1 MEPMPRGS
9 TPESGPFA
17 RAISEEV
24 RVALARRRLSVKQL
38 AEMAGM
44 SPSYLG
50 KRLRD
55 ESPLNAN
62 DLEAIWL
69 ALGEDPVSVTR
80 KVLDSMEANYRANVE
95 QDRH

>member
-1 MEPMPRGS
+1 MPRGS

-17 RAISEEV
+17 RALAEEV
-24 RVALARRRLSVKQL
+24 RVALARRRLTVKQL
-38 AEMAGM
+38 AVMAGM